1 MHLSMTHLST
11 IHPSYF
17 IQIIILLGT
26 NVPSR
31 WHFATLKFVKRFMT
45 YSQRYATY
53 KFGTGGVMFPAIR
66 YRLSFFVL
74 ILLLLIPAVQS
85 VTAQDAP
92 DGGLKLLSF
101 AVSYGGKTYDSAAN
115 QTTFSY
121 IVTGVDQRPDLSH
134 FDVGLPD
141 CSPALLIV
149 ATSPTDAVSFG
160 VDPTTGV
167 NGIKWDLPL
176 KTTDSRTYSITFF
189 GNVVEGSVQVAVKAD
204 GFEIGSLPGPS
215 CTSASIDVDKFLS
228 TDGITWEDADNAPGP
243 EVESDAQVWFRFVI
257 TNIGNAELSA
267 ITLNDNRYDTSGC
280 TLPAKLAPGV
290 FTECTIGPFPAE
302 EGQHT
307 NVATATGTFASEVV
321 IATDAANYF
330 SGNLP
335 QIVIEKSI
343 SKDGGE
349 SWGDTIRV
357 KSGRDIS
364 YKFAVTNIGNV
375 ALTNFTL
382 SDDSYDASS
391 CTLPDTL
398 EPEGSFE
405 CVIGP
410 FPAGNANHTNT
421 ATVTASFEDKAV
433 TASDTASYRISAKDD
448 DDDSGIIIIIE
459 GPIKKIDGNIIIIFD
474 IEIEIDPNDPIIRTI
489 RVGDTIRIEGDLKD
503 DGDRIIIIAVTIIII
518 DIDIII
524 IGPPGQPIIVPGGC
538 KLTGFGNGN
547 IRCKGASGKSSRG
560 SGRSGR

>member
-1 MHLSMTHLST
+1 
-11 IHPSYF
+11 
-17 IQIIILLGT
+17 
-26 NVPSR
+26 
-31 WHFATLKFVKRFMT
+31 
-45 YSQRYATY
+45 
-53 KFGTGGVMFPAIR
+53 MFSAIR
-66 YRLSFFVL
+66 HRLSFFVL

-85 VTAQDAP
+85 VTAQDVPA
-92 DGGLKLLSF
+92 GGLKLLSF
-101 AVSYGGKTYDSAAN
+101 AVSYGGKTYDSATN

-121 IVTGVDQRPDLSH
+121 VVTGVDQRPDLSH
-134 FDVGLPD
+134 FDIGLPE
-141 CSPALLIV
+141 CSPALLV
-149 ATSPTDAVSFG
+149 VGTSPTDAVSFG
-160 VDPTTGV
+160 VDPTTGID
-167 NGIKWDLPL
+167 GIKWDLPL
-176 KTTDSRTYSITFF
+176 KTTESRTYSITFF

-215 CTSASIDVDKFLS
+215 CTTASIDIDKFIS
-228 TDGITWEDADNAPGP
+228 TDGVTWEDADNAPGP

-267 ITLNDNRYDTSGC
+267 ITLSDNVYDTGGC
-280 TLPAKLAPGV
+280 TLPAKLDPGV

-307 NVATATGTFASEVV
+307 NVATTTATFQNELIVAVDS
-321 IATDAANYF
+321 ANYF

-335 QIVIEKSI
+335 QISIEKLI

-357 KSGRDIS
+357 RSGRDVL
-364 YKFAVTNIGNV
+364 YKFVVTNLGNV

-398 EPEGSFE
+398 EPEASFE

-410 FPAGNANHTNT
+410 FPAGEANHTNT
-421 ATVTASFEDKAV
+421 ATITASFEDQNV
-433 TASDTASYRISAKDD
+433 TASDTASYRIAKNDD
-448 DDDSGIIIIIE
+448 DDDSGVIIIIE

-474 IEIEIDPNDPIIRTI
+474 IEIEVDPNDPIIRTI
-489 RVGDTIRIEGDLKD
+489 RVGDTIRIEGDLKG
-503 DGDRIIIIAVTIIII
+503 DGDRIIIIAVTIIVI

-524 IGPPGQPIIVPGGC
+524 IGPPGQPIIIPGGC
-538 KLTGFGNGN
+538 KLTGFGKGS
-547 IRCKGASGKSSRG
+547 IKCKGGSGKSSRH

>member
-1 MHLSMTHLST
+1 
-11 IHPSYF
+11 
-17 IQIIILLGT
+17 
-26 NVPSR
+26 
-31 WHFATLKFVKRFMT
+31 
-45 YSQRYATY
+45 
-53 KFGTGGVMFPAIR
+53 MFPAIR

-85 VTAQDAP
+85 ITAQDAP

-134 FDVGLPD
+134 FDIGLPD

-204 GFEIGSLPGPS
+204 SFEIGSLPGPS
-215 CTSASIDVDKFLS
+215 CTTASIDIDKFLS
-228 TDGITWEDADNAPGP
+228 TDGITWDDTDDAPGP
-243 EVESDAQVWFRFVI
+243 ELESDAQVWFRFVI

-267 ITLNDNRYDTSGC
+267 ITLSDNLYDTSSC
-280 TLPAKLAPGV
+280 TLPAKLASGI
-290 FTECTIGPFPAE
+290 FTECTIGPFPVE

-307 NVATATGTFASEVV
+307 NTATATGTFEGE
-321 IATDAANYF
+321 IITATDVVHYF

-335 QIVIEKSI
+335 QIAIEKSI

-357 KSGRDIS
+357 KSGRDVS
-364 YKFAVTNIGNV
+364 YKFIVTNTGNV

-382 SDDSYDASS
+382 SDDAYDASS

-410 FPAGNANHTNT
+410 FPPGNANHTNT
-421 ATVTASFEDKAV
+421 ATVTASFEDQTV
-433 TASDTASYRISAKDD
+433 TATDTASYRISANDD
-448 DDDSGIIIIIE
+448 DDDSGVIIIIE

-474 IEIEIDPNDPIIRTI
+474 IEIEVDPNDPIIRTI
-489 RVGDTIRIEGDLKD
+489 RVGDIIRVEGDLRG
-503 DGDRIIIIAVTIIII
+503 DGDTIIIIAVTIIII
-518 DIDIII
+518 DVDIII
-524 IGPPGQPIIVPGGC
+524 IGPPGNPIIVPPGC
-538 KLTGFGNGN
+538 KITGIGNN
-547 IRCKGASGKSSRG
+547 NPRLKCSNKGSGKSSK
-560 SGRSGR
+560 RS